1 MLRKYIDSIWV
12 PPAIFVSSL
21 GFAWP
26 RGLESGEIH
35 GDDESHGW
43 LVVSTH
49 SKNISQNGN
58 LPQIGVKIKN
68 IWNHHPDG
76 IKSVQKSPTIRK
88 QKYETFDYFP
98 RVLGQVLK
106 LQIAQRIWGG
116 EWIKH
121 LWLTLVYG

>member
-12 PPAIFVSSL
+12 PPGIFVSSL

-26 RGLESGEIH
+26 RGLETFQSPNGGEIH

-49 SKNISQNGN
+49 SKSISQNGN

-68 IWNHHPDG
+68 I
-76 IKSVQKSPTIRK
+76 
-88 QKYETFDYFP
+88 
-98 RVLGQVLK
+98 
-106 LQIAQRIWGG
+106 
-116 EWIKH
+116 
-121 LWLTLVYG
+121 